1 MNNPTPDLDPESV
14 TTPSPEPVPEAKP
27 IQSVDTALLRGWLL
41 KRLDQPQVRTRLDQF
56 QDMCVT
62 LALKPAA
69 AITEPDLNR
78 IWTNIRNGVSD
89 LPTSS
94 TPLTATSSAMLR
106 AATEVAQNLNDS
118 PATRIIKLHLFF
130 KRNGER
136 YAQLPYYV
144 RAAALFDPAHV
155 PTVTAYRALP
165 GAALAA
171 IGYTGVTTSW
181 ETLIQ
186 DSQVA
191 ALDAAF
197 AFAFAFIEKV
207 LPNSDVYE
215 RAVGLELLPG
225 FIKEQAKFANPPP
238 LMPDPPER
246 PEPTEDSSSNRPAS
260 PGFSRSGY
268 QDQRPRAAR
277 PTRDSGNPGAERK
290 RGQSGPNGQNWTPR
304 PKRSGT

>member
-1 MNNPTPDLDPESV
+1 M
-14 TTPSPEPVPEAKP
+14 
-27 IQSVDTALLRGWLL
+27 RGWLL

-62 LALKPAA
+62 LALKPAT
-69 AITEPDLNR
+69 AITDADLSR

-89 LPTSS
+89 LPTTS
-94 TPLTATSSAMLR
+94 TPLTTTSGAMLR
-106 AATEVAQNLNDS
+106 AATEIAQNLNDS

-130 KRNGER
+130 KANGER

-144 RAAALFDPAHV
+144 RAAALFDPGHV
-155 PTVTAYRALP
+155 PTVTAYRGLP
-165 GAALAA
+165 GSALAA
-171 IGYTGVTTSW
+171 IGYTGVNTSW
-181 ETLIQ
+181 EILIQ
-186 DSQVA
+186 ESKVA
-191 ALDAAF
+191 ALDTAF

-207 LPNSDVYE
+207 LPTSDVYE

-238 LMPDPPER
+238 LMPDRPER
-246 PEPTEDSSSNRPAS
+246 PELPEALPSATPS
-260 PGFSRSGY
+260 FSRGGY

-277 PTRDSGNPGAERK
+277 LNRDSGNPGPERK
-290 RGQSGPNGQNWTPR
+290 RGQQGANGQNWTPR